1 MRLLLVIVIAL
12 FISMNS
18 LWADTQVST
27 QIHDIDMGSANEEP
41 LIFLTTGQVVTLE
54 TWDKIRLDTLTE
66 GMKRKSWFKITLNDD
81 NKIVQLEIIEA
92 PFSRPPLLKRL
103 SNPPKFTPSIL
114 NNLDQARTFFNEAR
128 SNARQASEC
137 YNRAHVWT
145 YEWRINHQL
154 YSSKVWLFFT
164 RRFIRKY
171 KFDWW
176 FHVAPMVHVIVNGE
190 VKERI
195 LDIKYAKGPTK
206 LKTWTDIFLRDRA
219 DCPVVKKYSDQANY
233 PESGSCFV
241 MKSSMYYYQPV
252 DLEQLELIGVE
263 RYLWSKEEVR
273 NAYLDAFE
281 IEL

>member
-1 MRLLLVIVIAL
+1 MRLLLVIVISL
-12 FISMNS
+12 LMNP

-27 QIHDIDMGSANEEP
+27 QIHDIDMGSVTEEP

-54 TWDKIRLDTLTE
+54 KWDKSRLDSLRE
-66 GMKRKSWFKITLNDD
+66 GMKKRSWFKITLND
-81 NKIVQLEIIEA
+81 NKQITQLEIIDA
-92 PFSRPPLLKRL
+92 PFSRPQMLKRI
-103 SNPPKFTPSIL
+103 SNSPNFTPSIL
-114 NNLDQARTFFNEAR
+114 KNLDQARSFFNEAR
-128 SNARQASEC
+128 SDARQVSEC

-145 YEWRINHQL
+145 YEWRVNHQL

-219 DCPVVKKYSDQANY
+219 DCPVVKKYSDQANH

-252 DLEQLELIGVE
+252 DLEQLELTGIE
-263 RYLWSKEEVR
+263 RYLWTEAEVR

>member
-1 MRLLLVIVIAL
+1 MRLLLVFIIIA
-12 FISMNS
+12 FMNP

-54 TWDKIRLDTLTE
+54 KLDKSRLDSLKE
-66 GMKRKSWFKITLNDD
+66 GMKKKSWFKISLNQ
-81 NKIVQLEIIEA
+81 NKQITHIELIEA
-92 PFSRPPLLKRL
+92 PYSSSPLLSKSL
-103 SNPPKFTPSIL
+103 YGTQKFTPSIL
-114 NNLDQARTFFNEAR
+114 KDLDQARSFFNEAR
-128 SNARQASEC
+128 SNARQVSEC

-145 YEWRINHQL
+145 YEWRINHHL

-195 LDIKYAKGPTK
+195 LDIKYAKGPTR
-206 LKTWTDIFLRDRA
+206 LKIWTDIFLRDRA
-219 DCPVVKKYSDQANY
+219 DCPVVKKYSDQANH

-252 DLEQLELIGVE
+252 DLEQLELTGVE
-263 RYLWSKEEVR
+263 KNLWSEAEVK

>member
-1 MRLLLVIVIAL
+1 MRLLLVIVITL
-12 FISMNS
+12 LMNP

-27 QIHDIDMGSANEEP
+27 QIHDIDMGSVNEEP
-41 LIFLTTGQVVTLE
+41 LIFLTTGQVVTLKK
-54 TWDKIRLDTLTE
+54 WDKSRLDSLKE
-66 GMKRKSWFKITLNDD
+66 GMKKKSWFKITLNED
-81 NKIVQLEIIEA
+81 KQIIQLENIEA
-92 PFSRPPLLKRL
+92 PFSRPPLLKRH
-103 SNPPKFTPSIL
+103 SNAPKFTPSIL
-114 NNLDQARTFFNEAR
+114 KNLDQARSFFNEAR
-128 SNARQASEC
+128 SNARQVSEC

-219 DCPVVKKYSDQANY
+219 DCPVVKKYSDQANH

-241 MKSSMYYYQPV
+241 MKSSMYFYQPV
-252 DLEQLELIGVE
+252 DLEQLELTGVE
-263 RYLWSKEEVR
+263 RYLWTEAEVR

>member
-1 MRLLLVIVIAL
+1 MRLLLV
-12 FISMNS
+12 FIIIMFMNT

-41 LIFLTTGQVVTLE
+41 LIFLTTGQVVTLKKL
-54 TWDKIRLDTLTE
+54 DKGRLDSLRE
-66 GMKRKSWFKITLNDD
+66 GMKKKSWFKISLNH
-81 NKIVQLEIIEA
+81 KKQITHIELIEA
-92 PFSRPPLLKRL
+92 PYSSPPLLLKRL
-103 SNPPKFTPSIL
+103 YGAQKFTPSIL
-114 NNLDQARTFFNEAR
+114 KDLNQARSFFNEAR
-128 SNARQASEC
+128 SNARQVSEC

-145 YEWRINHQL
+145 YEWRINHHL

-206 LKTWTDIFLRDRA
+206 LKIWTDIFLRDRA
-219 DCPVVKKYSDQANY
+219 DCPVVKKYSDQANH

-252 DLEQLELIGVE
+252 DLEQLELTGIE
-263 RYLWSKEEVR
+263 RNLWSEAEVK